1 MRGMAIAILITVSGA
16 AAHAQS
22 TDAPAAAAVAAA
34 PADSAPAAPPPVEA
48 AAPQPITPAPPPAPP
63 VPVDPRP
70 VLWQNVRYGMTIA
83 EVRALYPER
92 GAVTYHGRRSTEIDE
107 VTVVGECKAEV
118 NIYHEGGTVDHI
130 VVNGDGS
137 LGGRCSDTVLT
148 ALSSRYGQPAAE
160 TRSESSIL
168 AREGRVYVWNRD
180 GVTLRLKRFSS
191 GVFGGGGLMSASW
204 ELTYSAITGEVAL

>member
-1 MRGMAIAILITVSGA
+1 MRGTAIAILITVSGTTA
-16 AAHAQS
+16 LAQS
-22 TDAPAAAAVAAA
+22 TAAPDATPPVAAVE
-34 PADSAPAAPPPVEA
+34 PAST
-48 AAPQPITPAPPPAPP
+48 AAPQVEPVPPPPPAPIAQP
-63 VPVDPRP
+63 APAVPVDPRP
-70 VLWQNVRYGMTIA
+70 TLWQNIRYGMTIA

-92 GAVTYHGRRSTEIDE
+92 GHVTYHGRRSTEIDE

-118 NIYHEGGTVDHI
+118 NIFHEGGAVDHV

-160 TRSESSIL
+160 TRSDGSIL

-191 GVFGGGGLMSASW
+191 GVFGGGGLLSASW